1 MKLLPRMSLFDDAF
15 DRFFDEP
22 LFPRYTASE
31 MKTDIHE
38 KDGNYLLSIEL
49 PGYRKEDIQIAM
61 QDGYLNVSAVRNE
74 NKEEKDERGNIIRQ
88 ERYQGSLSRSFYVGD
103 IDEEDV
109 KAKFENGELK
119 ISFPSVKPQIEER
132 KKSIMIE

>member
-15 DRFFDEP
+15 ERFFDEP
-22 LFPRYTASE
+22 MFSRYAVSE

-49 PGYRKEDIQIAM
+49 PGYRKEDIHIDM
-61 QDGYLNVSAVRNE
+61 KDGYLNVCANRDE
-74 NKEEKDERGNIIRQ
+74 NKEEKDAKGNIIRQ
-88 ERYQGSLSRSFYVGD
+88 ERYSGSLSRSFYVGD
-103 IDEEDV
+103 IREEDV
-109 KAKFENGELK
+109 KAKFENGELM
-119 ISFPSVKPQIEER
+119 ITFPSVRTPIEET